1 MKKKKSKVVKSSKK
15 SFNETTESVSS
26 SKIIDEQI
34 PSGNLSKSKQEVIKE
49 ASIMEETKGDMI
61 NDQKQE
67 LARKLTEDMQKKK
80 EDTQSVFVKTLGL
93 SLFEWEG
100 QGSRWRIFK
109 STSQTLDWLFRFK
122 WFLQKSSWGR
132 SRKIKY
138 SNIQPKGWDNWG
150 QTSRKMYGR
159 LFGRSKDYWK
169 TGNNRKESE
178 QDCK

>member
-122 WFLQKSSWGR
+122 
-132 SRKIKY
+132 
-138 SNIQPKGWDNWG
+138 
-150 QTSRKMYGR
+150 
-159 LFGRSKDYWK
+159 
-169 TGNNRKESE
+169 
-178 QDCK
+178 